1 MKRLVKVA
9 AGALALGVAAA
20 GFFTSC
26 AKSEKVEVGI
36 VLPTKDE
43 PRWIQDEKQFTKL
56 LSMKNIGMQVLF
68 SQGDSNKEKQNV
80 EALLNKGIKVLVI
93 CAQDGASAAAA
104 AEAAKDAGVTVI
116 CYDRLITDT
125 DAIDYY
131 VTFDSFSVG
140 AAQGQFLIDQLPE
153 GKKGAPLYLYTG
165 ASFDNNSFIFFEGA
179 WSVLQPKI
187 ADGTFVIQNSDK
199 AVALQDKAMLSRA
212 ELSSILNQVTT
223 NWDFNVAKSKAA
235 DNLTA
240 AKAEQ
245 KGDVYVLAPNDGTA
259 RSIADEFAK
268 DPDVTSY
275 VITGQDAEIA
285 SAQYIIDGKQSM
297 TVWKN
302 TMTLAADAI
311 DMATDI
317 IEGKMPMTS
326 STYNNGKKDVPA
338 KQTNITVITKDNVK
352 ELEDSGYIDP
362 GTLKF
367 QM

>member
-125 DAIDYY
+125 DAIDY
-131 VTFDSFSVG
+131 
-140 AAQGQFLIDQLPE
+140 
-153 GKKGAPLYLYTG
+153 
-165 ASFDNNSFIFFEGA
+165 
-179 WSVLQPKI
+179 
-187 ADGTFVIQNSDK
+187 
-199 AVALQDKAMLSRA
+199 
-212 ELSSILNQVTT
+212 
-223 NWDFNVAKSKAA
+223 
-235 DNLTA
+235 
-240 AKAEQ
+240 
-245 KGDVYVLAPNDGTA
+245 
-259 RSIADEFAK
+259 
-268 DPDVTSY
+268 
-275 VITGQDAEIA
+275 
-285 SAQYIIDGKQSM
+285 
-297 TVWKN
+297 
-302 TMTLAADAI
+302 
-311 DMATDI
+311 
-317 IEGKMPMTS
+317 
-326 STYNNGKKDVPA
+326 
-338 KQTNITVITKDNVK
+338 
-352 ELEDSGYIDP
+352 
-362 GTLKF
+362 
-367 QM
+367 